1 MIVVRIL
8 KVKRFLLCSIGSFLF
23 TLSLLGQEPYCQN
36 LGFEKGDFTNW
47 TGYNW
52 IYSSEV
58 PSINTSK
65 VQVSLPT
72 PRRQVIISDVN
83 AYDPNTGNQL
93 KEVPPGYQYSA
104 RLGDV
109 IVNGDPN
116 PRCWQQSLR
125 YTMKVDSSNALLV
138 MKFALVLQYIS
149 DHKTI
154 EEPRFKL
161 TLFDQK
167 NDTIRDCA
175 NYDVYSSNGY
185 VKGFQSYSPAGS
197 NIPVEWRDW
206 TTVGANLLKYY
217 GQTITVE
224 FMAADCT
231 KKYHYG
237 YAYFVAACH
246 PLYIT
251 VKYCAGDSVAT
262 LTAPEGF
269 ERYRWIKNSGAV
281 VDTTQ
286 VLSIPNPEEG
296 AIYSCNMTSAT
307 GCSVTLKSIIA
318 KYIIHADY
326 KTAMVDCKSNIVQFS
341 NLSTSSRG
349 VLNYLW
355 DFGDGHTSMEV
366 NPAYTFTTSGLHD
379 VILTLMNPPSACT
392 EKLVRKI
399 ESFSPP
405 LVGISGYPTYCPGQ
419 YVYLKAYGAYR
430 YHWSTGATLDS
441 IKVGDPGGRY
451 WLLGHSSTGCVSDS
465 IYKTVTR
472 DPDWIFDN
480 QSDTI
485 LCDGFRVHL
494 KVSGAASYSWNTGA
508 KTDTISVTGPGS
520 YKVTG
525 LNARGCEKTR
535 TIFVKDYSLPGIDF
549 TVSSP
554 TIDQRHRQITFS
566 TSPIQGVNY
575 SWNFGDG
582 SAGSGSS
589 IQHIYFISNDIQS
602 YLIKLKA
609 VSLFGCEQST
619 STIVDVIPFIPN
631 VFTPNGDGIN
641 DLFMPKVDLRIFDRY
656 GITLY
661 EGKSGWDGTY
671 HGKALA
677 PDTYFYALE
686 YTDKNQVRQSIKGY
700 ITLVR

>member
-1 MIVVRIL
+1 MIVVLVL
-8 KVKRFLLCSIGSFLF
+8 KIKRSLLFSIGSFIF
-23 TLSLLGQEPYCQN
+23 TASLLGQEPYCQN

-65 VQVSLPT
+65 VQVALPT

-93 KEVPPGYQYSA
+93 KKVPPGYQYSA
-104 RLGDV
+104 RLGDM
-109 IVNGDPN
+109 IINGDPN

-175 NYDVYSSNGY
+175 NYDVFSSSGY
-185 VKGFQSYSPAGS
+185 IKGFQTYTPAGS
-197 NIPVEWRDW
+197 NITIEWRDW

-224 FMAADCT
+224 FMSADCT

-281 VDTTQ
+281 VDTSQ

-296 AIYSCNMTSAT
+296 AVYSCSMTSAT
-307 GCSVTLKSIIA
+307 GCSVTLKSTIA

-341 NLSTSSRG
+341 NLSTSTRG
-349 VLNYLW
+349 TLNYLW

-366 NPAYTFTTSGLHD
+366 NPRYTFSTSGFHD
-379 VILTLMNPPSACT
+379 VNLTLMNPPSACT
-392 EKLVRKI
+392 EKLDRKI

-405 LVGISGYPTYCPGQ
+405 LV
-419 YVYLKAYGAYR
+419 
-430 YHWSTGATLDS
+430 
-441 IKVGDPGGRY
+441 
-451 WLLGHSSTGCVSDS
+451 
-465 IYKTVTR
+465 
-472 DPDWIFDN
+472 
-480 QSDTI
+480 
-485 LCDGFRVHL
+485 
-494 KVSGAASYSWNTGA
+494 
-508 KTDTISVTGPGS
+508 
-520 YKVTG
+520 
-525 LNARGCEKTR
+525 
-535 TIFVKDYSLPGIDF
+535 
-549 TVSSP
+549 
-554 TIDQRHRQITFS
+554 
-566 TSPIQGVNY
+566 
-575 SWNFGDG
+575 
-582 SAGSGSS
+582 
-589 IQHIYFISNDIQS
+589 
-602 YLIKLKA
+602 
-609 VSLFGCEQST
+609 
-619 STIVDVIPFIPN
+619 
-631 VFTPNGDGIN
+631 
-641 DLFMPKVDLRIFDRY
+641 
-656 GITLY
+656 
-661 EGKSGWDGTY
+661 
-671 HGKALA
+671 
-677 PDTYFYALE
+677 
-686 YTDKNQVRQSIKGY
+686 
-700 ITLVR
+700 